1 MRTLRALLGALLAAA
16 LLALPHLAAAGTLV
30 LRPEVRVEA
39 ETVTLADLVEGAS
52 SAATARALFRAPA
65 LGESGTIQVS
75 RVVDAAQALGI
86 SGIDTGGRAQVVVSR
101 AARRI
106 GAADIEAA
114 LKPLLAERHGVEQ
127 AATTIV
133 LDGTPTL
140 LVDAQ
145 LKAAPSV
152 EDIAYDPRSRRLTA
166 LVVMPGSTKGRRG
179 QLRVGGIAVET
190 VEVALLN
197 RAVARGEAI
206 KAEDVTI
213 ERRVRENV
221 PTDALADLAS
231 ISGRVARRALSAGG
245 MVRQSEIMRQE
256 VVARGEPVLIV
267 YEAPGLAL
275 SLRGKANEAGAVGD
289 IIAVQ
294 NLQSKRLMQAT
305 IVGPGRVSVSQAM
318 PGRLAQN
325 NVPARA
331 QP

>member
-1 MRTLRALLGALLAAA
+1 MKVLRALAAAA
-16 LLALPHLAAAGTLV
+16 LLALPQLAAAGSLV

-39 ETVTLADLVEGAS
+39 ETVTLADLVEGANGS
-52 SAATARALFRAPA
+52 VTARALFRAPA

-75 RVVDAAQALGI
+75 RIVDAAQALGI
-86 SGIDTGGRAQVVVSR
+86 SSIDTGGRAQVVVTR

-106 GAADIEAA
+106 GATDIEAV

-127 AATTIV
+127 TATTIV

-152 EDIAYDPRSRRLTA
+152 EDLAYDPRSRRLSA
-166 LVVMPGSTKGRRG
+166 LIVMPGSTKGRGG

-190 VEVALLN
+190 IEVALFN
-197 RAVARGEAI
+197 RGVARGEAI

-213 ERRVRENV
+213 ERRVREHV
-221 PTDALADLAS
+221 PTDALADPAS
-231 ISGRVARRALSAGG
+231 FVGRVARRPLSAGG

-256 VVARGEPVLIV
+256 VVARGDPVLIV
-267 YEAPGLAL
+267 YETPGLAL
-275 SLRGKANEAGAVGD
+275 SLRGKANETGAVGD
-289 IIAVQ
+289 VIAVQ
-294 NLQSKRLMQAT
+294 NLQSKRVLQAT
-305 IVGPGRVSVSQAM
+305 IVGPGRVSVSRAL

-325 NVPARA
+325 TVAAPVR
-331 QP
+331 Q

>member
-1 MRTLRALLGALLAAA
+1 MTILRALIAAA
-16 LLALPHLAAAGTLV
+16 LLAVPHLAAAGALV

-39 ETVTLADLVEGAS
+39 ETVTLADLIEGAS
-52 SAATARALFRAPA
+52 GSIAARALFRAPA
-65 LGESGTIQVS
+65 LGESGTIQVN
-75 RVVDAAQALGI
+75 RIVDAAQALGI
-86 SGIDTGGRAQVVVSR
+86 SSIDTGGRAQVIVTR

-106 GAADIEAA
+106 GAADIEAV

-140 LVDAQ
+140 LVDT
-145 LKAAPSV
+145 LMKAAPSV
-152 EDIAYDPRSRRLTA
+152 EDLAYDPRSRRLSA
-166 LVVMPGSTKGRRG
+166 LIVMPGSARGRRG
-179 QLRVGGIAVET
+179 QLRVAGIAVET

-197 RAVARGEAI
+197 RGLGRGEAI

-221 PTDALADLAS
+221 PTDALSERAS
-231 ISGRVARRALSAGG
+231 FIGRVARRPLPAGG

-289 IIAVQ
+289 IISVQ
-294 NLQSKRLMQAT
+294 NLQSKRVLQAT
-305 IVGPGRVSVSQAM
+305 IVGPGRVSVSQAL

-325 NVPARA
+325 NVAA
-331 QP
+331 SVQQ